1 MVEIVYASREMAEAV
16 DLAYRFAR
24 VSSPILIQGES
35 GTGKELIARLIHDA
49 SDRRERPFL
58 PVDCS
63 AIPETL
69 FESEFFGYRAGAFTG
84 AFRDKEGLFEAA
96 NGGTVFLDEIG
107 NLPHS
112 LQSKFLR
119 VLQEGE
125 LRRVGET
132 KIRDVDFR
140 LISAANVDLEREVK
154 ANRFRKDLFFRIS
167 VLRIDLKPLRSR
179 PGDIEILIDYFLT
192 KMSNLLNKP
201 CKGISPEA
209 VDVLRSYHWP
219 GNVRELENE
228 IHRLVALSQDGNI
241 IQDSQ
246 ISARILDYYRS
257 LGRSPTCNLRVQIED
272 YERKVIREALERYRW
287 NKSEVARHLGI
298 TRQGLHKKIQKLGII
313 PVDRD

>member
-16 DLAYRFAR
+16 ALAYRFAR
-24 VSSPILIQGES
+24 VPSPILIQGES

-125 LRRVGET
+125 LRRIGET
-132 KIRDVDFR
+132 KIRGVDFR
-140 LISAANVDLEREVK
+140 LISATNVDLEREVK

-257 LGRSPTCNLRVQIED
+257 LGRSPTSNLRVQIED
-272 YERKVIREALERYRW
+272 YERQVLREALERYRW

-298 TRQGLHKKIQKLGII
+298 TRQGLHKKIKKLGII
-313 PVDRD
+313 PMDRD

>member
-1 MVEIVYASREMAEAV
+1 
-16 DLAYRFAR
+16 
-24 VSSPILIQGES
+24 
-35 GTGKELIARLIHDA
+35 
-49 SDRRERPFL
+49 
-58 PVDCS
+58 
-63 AIPETL
+63 
-69 FESEFFGYRAGAFTG
+69 
-84 AFRDKEGLFEAA
+84 
-96 NGGTVFLDEIG
+96 
-107 NLPHS
+107 S